1 MTCRCAARLHNDP
14 GTGTGSLSE
23 ASPPSDRPGDT
34 LPLIQGIFGASAVRC
49 RVGGGT
55 RPSST
60 ASWRSTD
67 SKRSASCFR
76 ARRSMLGS
84 RACAEVELVAPPLDG
99 GAGDACSG
107 GSGPSTGITRS
118 RAAAPDTSPR
128 EQRENA
134 AACEQTAAAARRG
147 SSDAGEDRHREGGG
161 LCCHH
166 GTRTVTEIDRRHG
179 FPVQV
184 ARPAVLVLVMI
195 VALPYSSEH
204 RGGARAS

>member
-1 MTCRCAARLHNDP
+1 MTCRCAARLPYTTTQVASQRPPPLPTDL
-14 GTGTGSLSE
+14 GTNCLSSKASSAHLPFDVESE
-23 ASPPSDRPGDT
+23 AELVQARPLPGEARTQKGPPLASG
-34 LPLIQGIFGASAVRC
+34 QGGRCWGAVRAP
-49 RVGGGT
+49 R
-55 RPSST
+55 SS
-60 ASWRSTD
+60 SSLHL
-67 SKRSASCFR
+67 S
-76 ARRSMLGS
+76 
-84 RACAEVELVAPPLDG
+84 LDG